1 MAKLAVD
8 LLATASSACAVAMV
22 TGGARCARFGTEGVG
37 ESAMGALVAFASLGL
52 FGVGAILGSHQV
64 EHFVE
69 FVDLIFAWGTLR
81 AKLCI
86 LLLVV
91 AGLAGWG
98 TLLGEQEFA
107 SFAFTAHGA
116 AHARVR
122 REAAHFARS
131 LGLRCAVF
139 AVGAV
144 WERNKSKEEANEN
157 TPGIYCSP
165 VSTDRGTHG
174 VSGQAILVAV
184 VLFQRRF
191 LAKLASRTLGA
202 GMR

>member
-1 MAKLAVD
+1 
-8 LLATASSACAVAMV
+8 MV

-144 WERNKSKEEANEN
+144 
-157 TPGIYCSP
+157 
-165 VSTDRGTHG
+165 STDRGTHG